1 MNNYERSN
9 QVNSVRI
16 FNCLVNRYPKDI
28 KAHAV
33 RVADMCIKHG
43 FDYMMVGLLHDIIE
57 DTDTTLDELPEDIRV
72 DISTLTRRSDET
84 YFEYIDRVRNGS
96 ERAIIVKL
104 YDIKDHLEQKAT
116 LSKSLKKRYLKAR
129 DVLMENKLIWGTKL
143 YEIK

>member
-1 MNNYERSN
+1 M
-9 QVNSVRI
+9 NSVRI
-16 FNCLVNRYPKDI
+16 FNYLVNRYPKDI

-84 YFEYIDRVRNGS
+84 YFEYINRIKNYGS
-96 ERAIIVKL
+96 NRAITVKL
-104 YDIKDHLEQKAT
+104 YDIKDHLQQKDT
-116 LSKSLKKRYLKAR
+116 LSKSLENRYLKAR
-129 DVLMENKLIWGTKL
+129 DILMENRLI
-143 YEIK
+143 

>member
-1 MNNYERSN
+1 M
-9 QVNSVRI
+9 NSVRI

-84 YFEYIDRVRNGS
+84 YFEYINRIKNYGS
-96 ERAIIVKL
+96 NRAITVKL
-104 YDIKDHLEQKAT
+104 YDIKDHLQQKDT
-116 LSKSLKKRYLKAR
+116 LSKSLENRYLKAR
-129 DVLMENKLIWGTKL
+129 DILMENRLI
-143 YEIK
+143 

>member
-1 MNNYERSN
+1 M
-9 QVNSVRI
+9 NSVRI

-72 DISTLTRRSDET
+72 DISTLTRRSNET
-84 YFEYIDRVRNGS
+84 YFEDINRIKNYGS
-96 ERAIIVKL
+96 NRTTTVKL
-104 YDIKDHLEQKAT
+104 YDIKDHLQQKDT
-116 LSKSLKKRYLKAR
+116 LSKSLENRYLKAR
-129 DVLMENKLIWGTKL
+129 DILMENRLI
-143 YEIK
+143 

>member
-1 MNNYERSN
+1 M
-9 QVNSVRI
+9 NSVRI

-84 YFEYIDRVRNGS
+84 YFEYINRIKDYGS
-96 ERAIIVKL
+96 NRAITVKL
-104 YDIKDHLEQKAT
+104 YDIKDHLQQKDT
-116 LSKSLKKRYLKAR
+116 LSKSLEGRYLKAR
-129 DVLMENKLIWGTKL
+129 DILMENRLI
-143 YEIK
+143 

>member
-1 MNNYERSN
+1 M
-9 QVNSVRI
+9 NSVRI

-72 DISTLTRRSDET
+72 DISTLTRRSDEI
-84 YFEYIDRVRNGS
+84 YFEYINRIKNYGS
-96 ERAIIVKL
+96 NRAITVKL
-104 YDIKDHLEQKAT
+104 YDIKDHLQQKDT
-116 LSKSLKKRYLKAR
+116 LSKSLENRYLKAR
-129 DVLMENKLIWGTKL
+129 DILMENRLI
-143 YEIK
+143 

>member
-1 MNNYERSN
+1 M
-9 QVNSVRI
+9 NSVRI

-43 FDYMMVGLLHDIIE
+43 FDYMIVGLLHDIIE

-84 YFEYIDRVRNGS
+84 YFEYINRIKNYGS
-96 ERAIIVKL
+96 NRAITVKL
-104 YDIKDHLEQKAT
+104 YDIKDHLQQKDT
-116 LSKSLKKRYLKAR
+116 LNKSLENRYLKAR
-129 DVLMENKLIWGTKL
+129 DILMENRLI
-143 YEIK
+143 

>member
-1 MNNYERSN
+1 M
-9 QVNSVRI
+9 NSVRI

-57 DTDTTLDELPEDIRV
+57 DTDTTLDELPEDIRI

-84 YFEYIDRVRNGS
+84 YFKYINRIKNYGS
-96 ERAIIVKL
+96 NRAITVKL
-104 YDIKDHLEQKAT
+104 YDIKDHLQQKDT
-116 LSKSLKKRYLKAR
+116 LSKSLENRYLKAR
-129 DVLMENKLIWGTKL
+129 DILMENRLI
-143 YEIK
+143 

>member
-1 MNNYERSN
+1 M
-9 QVNSVRI
+9 NSVRI

-84 YFEYIDRVRNGS
+84 YFEYINRIKNYGS
-96 ERAIIVKL
+96 NRAITVKL
-104 YDIKDHLEQKAT
+104 YDIKDHLQQKDT
-116 LSKSLKKRYLKAR
+116 LSKSLENRYLKAR
-129 DVLMENKLIWGTKL
+129 DVLMENRLI
-143 YEIK
+143 